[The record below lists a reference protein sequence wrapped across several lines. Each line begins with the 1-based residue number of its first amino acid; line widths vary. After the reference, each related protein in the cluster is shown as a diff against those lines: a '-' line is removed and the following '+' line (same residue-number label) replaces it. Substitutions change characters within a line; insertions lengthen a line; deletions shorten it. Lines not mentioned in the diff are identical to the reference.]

1 MTYPTTQPLK
11 IKIGGTDRTSVIP
24 VDGIVIRQVISK
36 AIDTASFVVQ
46 DAGDLGISELDEVI
60 ISNPAEDLR
69 YFAGYLT
76 ILEKR
81 LVTPIRVDLHC
92 YCQDYTFLL
101 ERVIVNEVYE
111 SQSDAD
117 IIADLFANY
126 LSDVQASTYV
136 EELVSSSHLT
146 KIIFNRVTL
155 RRAVEALAAVG
166 GGDWYVDCGPG
177 PGAQLAYLHY
187 FAQESEVASYSIS
200 DSPDIEHSSP
210 CENLRVMRDAT
221 DHLNMIT
228 VIGGH
233 YLSSDTDFILAADGV
248 QTEVLLPYEFE
259 PPDGESKPKVY
270 GNTNTDDDPSW
281 TERTVG
287 LDYTDSLADYQ
298 VLFNKQQKLLKF
310 ATAPSE
316 LKRSI
321 KITARYEVPLRQRG
335 RNQVSYDGYGRWLEG
350 LLVDTDIVSKEVARK
365 RVKGA
370 IAERDV
376 GDVITCLVR
385 EPGLTVGERI
395 HLVNSVAGLN
405 GWYNLQVVT
414 TRFDPGGR
422 ARLYLEM
429 S

>member
-11 IKIGGTDRTSVIP
+11 IKIGGTDRTSAIP
-24 VDGIVIRQVISK
+24 VDSIFIRQVITK
-36 AIDTASFVVQ
+36 AMDTASFVVQ
-46 DAGDLGISELDEVI
+46 DAGGLGISELDEVI
-60 ISNPAEDLR
+60 ISDPEENLR

-117 IIADLFANY
+117 IIADLFASY
-126 LSDVQASTYV
+126 LGDVEASTYV
-136 EELVSSSHLT
+136 EELVSSSHLA
-146 KIIFNRVTL
+146 KIVFNRVTL

-166 GGDWYVDCGPG
+166 RGDWYVDYGPG

-187 FAQESEVASYSIS
+187 FAQESKAASYSIS
-200 DSPDIEHSSP
+200 DSPDMAHSFP
-210 CENLRVMRDAT
+210 CENLRLMRDAT

-228 VIGGH
+228 LIGGD

-259 PPDGESKPKVY
+259 PPDGQSKPKVY
-270 GNTNTDDDPSW
+270 ENTNTDEDPTW

-310 ATAPSE
+310 AAAPAE
-316 LKRSI
+316 LKRSV
-321 KITARYEVPLRQRG
+321 KIMARYEVPLRQRG
-335 RNQVSYDGYGRWLEG
+335 RNQVSYDSYGRWLEG

-365 RVKGA
+365 RVKGV
-370 IAERDV
+370 IAEREV
-376 GDVITCLVR
+376 RDVITCLVR

-395 HLVNSVAGLN
+395 QVVNSVAGLN
-405 GWYNLQVVT
+405 GWYNLQVVA